1 VNYAARVEAR
11 IKQLC
16 CLGLGGEAV
25 MPALVR
31 ELRQLIPAHGN
42 TFFWAGENY
51 EMKNVYDDNPGVLE
65 TAPLYFEEFHNKPER
80 EMLIGFTE
88 SMQRQAG
95 IVSMDEAFLI
105 DERTYRKSD
114 HYNLLHRPL
123 GYDNFLRLVVRENG
137 RALGA
142 LHVWRSGSN
151 SQFTRN
157 EERCLLRLQSF
168 IAHALTAPKT
178 LDAPL
183 VDSGEA
189 ELIVADGNGKPLYL
203 SRKARRLLTLATHPR
218 IGSGSFP
225 REPAALPAAVVRIC
239 QNLVGVFTG
248 EGSAEPPVYHHR
260 NAWGG
265 FTFRAYKLDPTD
277 TSSSVVGV
285 VIEHQEP
292 LPVRLM
298 RGIGKLPLSARQ
310 AEVCFHMASGLSY
323 NEIAKK
329 LHISPHTAV
338 AHSRWIYDRLGVGS
352 RTELVEKLLANDE
365 TGEAWDSS

>member
-1 VNYAARVEAR
+1 VSHAARVEAR

-25 MPALVR
+25 MPALLPDLR
-31 ELRQLIPAHGN
+31 ELIPASGN

-51 EMKNVYDDNPGVLE
+51 EMKNVYDDNPAVLE
-65 TAPLYFEEFHNKPER
+65 TAPLYFEEFYNKPER

-88 SMQRQAG
+88 SMQRQIG
-95 IVSMDEAFLI
+95 IVSMDQAFLV

-114 HYNLLHRPL
+114 HFNLLHRPL
-123 GYDNFLRLVVRENG
+123 GYDDFLRLIVREHG

-142 LHVWRSGSN
+142 LHIWRRSKGPP
-151 SQFTRN
+151 FTRD
-157 EERCLLRLQSF
+157 EERCLLRLHPF
-168 IAHALTAPKT
+168 IAHALTAPKS

-203 SRKARRLLTLATHPR
+203 SRKARRLLTLAAHPR
-218 IGSGSFP
+218 IGAGVP
-225 REPAALPAAVVRIC
+225 WEPAVLPAAVVRIC
-239 QNLVGVFTG
+239 KNLVGVFNG
-248 EGSAEPPVYHHR
+248 EGSAGPPVHHHR

-277 TSSSVVGV
+277 ASSSVIGV
-285 VIEHQEP
+285 IIEHHEP
-292 LPVRLM
+292 LPVKLM
-298 RGIGKLPLSARQ
+298 RQIGKLPLSARQ

-323 NEIAKK
+323 AEIAER

-338 AHSRWIYDRLGVGS
+338 AHSRWIYDKLGVAS
-352 RTELVEKLLANDE
+352 RAELVDKLLASPNRQQPE
-365 TGEAWDSS
+365 PAS